1 MKLLLDNNL
10 SPQLVALLAVQ
21 GHEAE
26 HVRDRGMHAATRSVA
41 FVQVNATSA
50 PQRQTSSL
58 RLTTVH

>member
-21 GHEAE
+21 GHEVE
-26 HVRDRGMHAATRSVA
+26 HVRDRGTHAATRSVS
-41 FVQVNATSA
+41 FVHLNVTNA

-58 RLTTVH
+58 RFTTVH